1 MLAPAPIIPTDMVS
15 LLIVWLSV
23 VGGFAD
29 RCNIGV
35 QEKNNT
41 VLNRAPLINLFSTTV
56 VFCGCGKVLVF
67 RNQVGDMFTCENV
80 GVFRRP
86 FWALT
91 AWNTLDFGVVIRI
104 EKEWYGIP
112 LFVRPVYDTVCCCLV
127 NIVGPSGH
135 KLANIDYKGS
145 WNRRGGYP
153 ASIE

>member
-23 VGGFAD
+23 VGGLAD
-29 RCNIGV
+29 RCNIGA

-56 VFCGCGKVLVF
+56 VFCGWGKGLVF
-67 RNQVGDMFTCENV
+67 RNQVGDMFACQNV

-91 AWNTLDFGVVIRI
+91 AWNTLDLGVVIRI

-112 LFVRPVYDTVCCCLV
+112 LFVRPVYDTVCRCLV
-127 NIVGPSGH
+127 KIVGPSGH